1 MSAVDLN
8 NSIQEF
14 VLFKVIEV
22 SNLRLLEVDGEA
34 LILARRRRQRA
45 PSSTAAIA
53 APPLFGRPLHLVE
66 AAHDA
71 AGGGRVARRAGDG
84 GAEAAGA

>member
-1 MSAVDLN
+1 MSAVNLN
-8 NSIQEF
+8 NSIKEF
-14 VLFKVIEV
+14 VLFQVIEI
-22 SNLRLLEVDGEA
+22 SNLRLLEVNGEP

-45 PSSTAAIA
+45 AAAA
-53 APPLFGRPLHLVE
+53 APPLLGHALHLVE
-66 AAHDA
+66 AARDA